1 MGDAL
6 LILLLHVAG
15 PGVGA
20 AVAIRSRT
28 ARRAEHVW
36 YAAVAGQVVVAP
48 TVLLLAFG
56 AAGAAR
62 PALSLLRQFAPDPPP
77 VSGVQVW
84 YVALFGTLVYL
95 FLAGAVVGAAIA
107 LLWARRAR
115 ARDCAHP
122 PEAIIRENR
131 DRPA

>member
-15 PGVGA
+15 PALGA

-28 ARRAEHVW
+28 ARQAEHVW
-36 YAAVAGQVVVAP
+36 HAAIAGQVVVAP

-77 VSGVQVW
+77 VSGVQAW
-84 YVALFGTLVYL
+84 YAALLGTLVYL
-95 FLAGAVVGAAIA
+95 FLTGALVGAGIA

-115 ARDCAHP
+115 ARGSAQP
-122 PEAIIRENR
+122 RGATRRGNF